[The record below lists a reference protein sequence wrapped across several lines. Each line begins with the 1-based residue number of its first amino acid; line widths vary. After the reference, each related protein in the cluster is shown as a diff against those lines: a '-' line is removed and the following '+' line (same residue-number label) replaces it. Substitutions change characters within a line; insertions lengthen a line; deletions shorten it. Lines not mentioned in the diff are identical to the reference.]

1 MTRHMFMDPA
11 FPDLVA
17 ATASEQADELD
28 CSSPRCS
35 APGTPKKPE
44 TFADLLR
51 LLARLW

>member
-17 ATASEQADELD
+17 ATAAEQADELD
-28 CSSPRCS
+28 CSSPHRS
-35 APGTPKKPE
+35 APGTEMPE
-44 TFADLLR
+44 IFAGLLR